1 MEAVRLK
8 CWALGVEREPRR
20 FLTPQHKFIDR
31 PDEAPASLES
41 QGKTFAQGKLRR
53 PSSRLLVVQL

>member
-31 PDEAPASLES
+31 PDEAPAFLES
-41 QGKTFAQGKLRR
+41 QGRQGAPQSELGEN
-53 PSSRLLVVQL
+53 LC